1 MKKISTLLAIAALGA
16 GATAAVADATSAH
29 VAGSAAVV
37 GTRSTSL
44 GTILVGT
51 NGHTLYLDT
60 NDTKNKST
68 CTGGCASVWPALTTS
83 GKPMAKGSAKASDL
97 GTITTAG
104 KKQVTYKGHPLY
116 YFASDS
122 AAGKTTGQAQ
132 NGFYVVSPS
141 GASITKS
148 ATNKSTSSAGSST
161 GAGW

>member
-1 MKKISTLLAIAALGA
+1 MKKISTLLAIAAVGA
-16 GATAAVADATSAH
+16 GATAAVAGATSAH

-37 GTRSTSL
+37 GTLSTSL

-51 NGHTLYLDT
+51 NGHTLYLDVS
-60 NDTKNKST
+60 DTKNHAT

-83 GKPMAKGSAKASDL
+83 GKPKAKGSAKASDL
-97 GTITTAG
+97 GTTTNGG

-122 AAGKTTGQAQ
+122 AAGQTSGQAQ

-141 GASITKS
+141 GSSITKS
-148 ATNKSTSSAGSST
+148 TTKKTSSGTSS
-161 GAGW
+161 GGGW

>member
-1 MKKISTLLAIAALGA
+1 MKKISTLLAIAAVGA
-16 GATAAVADATSAH
+16 GATAAVAGASSAH

-51 NGHTLYLDT
+51 NGHTLYLDVS
-60 NDTKNKST
+60 DTKNKST
-68 CTGGCASVWPALTTS
+68 CTGGCASIWPALTTS
-83 GKPMAKGSAKASDL
+83 GKPKAKGSAKASDL
-97 GTITTAG
+97 STITTAG

-122 AAGKTTGQAQ
+122 AAGQTSGQAQ

-141 GASITKS
+141 GSSITKS
-148 ATNKSTSSAGSST
+148 TTKKTSSGTSS
-161 GAGW
+161 GGGW